1 MTDEMKTMETTVE
14 TKEAEMPVL
23 ILPGEDVTPM
33 DQMLTEAAE
42 KPETIKEVNI
52 EDKIQLTDAEKKAVE
67 DFAAKIDISNSN
79 HILQYGADAQAKI
92 TQFSDMALE
101 KVRAKDLGSVGETL
115 SDLIVD
121 SKDLTRMSRKK
132 VFLVFSKKRERASHS
147 SRQSTTR
154 WK

>member
-52 EDKIQLTDAEKKAVE
+52 RRREE
-67 DFAAKIDISNSN
+67 
-79 HILQYGADAQAKI
+79 
-92 TQFSDMALE
+92 
-101 KVRAKDLGSVGETL
+101 GS
-115 SDLIVD
+115 
-121 SKDLTRMSRKK
+121 
-132 VFLVFSKKRERASHS
+132 
-147 SRQSTTR
+147 
-154 WK
+154 